1 MIKIFSL
8 TGDRLHHFNSI
19 LMVLSLL
26 AAFYV
31 PFELFLF
38 SYAFLGP
45 LHYLTEINWLR
56 NKNFF
61 TLRKNDVWILTA
73 FCVLATFM
81 NFFPTNKSF
90 ANMTYLLIGALYLS
104 VLFVLVKNSVYRVIL
119 SVPGLVILYRLNE
132 VQAFQLFMGLYLP
145 TIIHVLIFTW
155 LFMIYGILKE
165 PSKAGWLS
173 VLVLMV
179 CVTVIFSIPAKSLTY
194 NVSQYVKDAMGPFA
208 LLNASLV
215 NILGI
220 DRLPNI
226 AQIYLT
232 NSGFMVMRFIAFAY
246 TYHYLNWF
254 SKTSV
259 IKWHKTERKNML
271 IILALWVI
279 SVGFYAYD
287 YKVGMQVLFFLS
299 FLHVFLEFPLNV
311 VSIKGIGE
319 LITKKLSF

>member
-1 MIKIFSL
+1 MIRAISL
-8 TGDRLHHFNSI
+8 TGAKLHHLNSL
-19 LMVLSLL
+19 LMVLSLMV
-26 AAFYV
+26 AFYV

-73 FCVLATFM
+73 ICVLATFM

-90 ANMTYLLIGALYLS
+90 ANMTFLLTGSLYLA
-104 VLFVLVKNSVYRVIL
+104 VLFVMVKNYFYRLLLAI
-119 SVPGLVILYRLNE
+119 PGLIVLHRLNE
-132 VQAFQLFMGLYLP
+132 IQTFQLFMGLYLP

-173 VLVLMV
+173 VLVLV
-179 CVTVIFSIPAKSLTY
+179 ACVFLIFIIPAGNLKY
-194 NVSQYVKDAMGPFA
+194 DVSQYVKDSMGPFA
-208 LLNASLV
+208 LVNVSLV
-215 NILGI
+215 NLLGL
-220 DRLPNI
+220 DQLPHLSK
-226 AQIYLT
+226 IYET
-232 NSGFMVMRFIAFAY
+232 QAGFMVMRFIAFAY

-259 IKWHKTERKNML
+259 IKWHQTERKNMII
-271 IILALWVI
+271 IILLWII

-287 YKVGMQVLFFLS
+287 YKIGMQVLFFLS

-311 VSIKGIGE
+311 VSIKGIGSI
-319 LITKKLSF
+319 LTKKLSI

>member
-1 MIKIFSL
+1 MPSI
-8 TGDRLHHFNSI
+8 TGEKLHHLNSI
-19 LMVLSLL
+19 LMVLSLMV
-26 AAFYV
+26 AFYV

-61 TLRKNDVWILTA
+61 TLRKNDVWILTVI
-73 FCVLATFM
+73 CLVATLM
-81 NFFPTNKSF
+81 NFFPTSKTF
-90 ANMTYLLIGALYLS
+90 ANMTFLLLGALYLS
-104 VLFVLVKNSVYRVIL
+104 VLFVLIKSNSYRFIL
-119 SVPGLVILYRLNE
+119 SVPGLLLIHRLNE
-132 VQAFQLFMGLYLP
+132 VQSFQLFMGLYLP

-173 VLVLMV
+173 ILVLVM
-179 CVTVIFSIPAKSLTY
+179 CVILIFLIPASNLKY

-208 LLNASLV
+208 LVNVSLV
-215 NILGI
+215 NLLGL
-220 DRLPNI
+220 DQLPHI
-226 AQIYLT
+226 SRIYD
-232 NSGFMVMRFIAFAY
+232 SEAGFVVMRFIAFAY

-259 IKWHKTERKNML
+259 IKWHQTERKNVF
-271 IILALWVI
+271 IILLLWII

-287 YKVGMQVLFFLS
+287 YKIGMQVLFFLS
-299 FLHVFLEFPLNV
+299 FLHVFLEFPLNII
-311 VSIKGIGE
+311 SIKGIGE
-319 LITKKLSF
+319 VLFKKISV